1 AGVQFTLQCPVTA
14 VYRDASGR
22 NIETIVTESKSGRQ
36 AWRAPVF
43 IDATGDGDLAALAG
57 CGFEMGAT
65 PEGYG
70 QPATLNALIVVRDSK
85 ALAKYISNDPEMW
98 GPGGHGDSFRA
109 FLAVLQ
115 SIGIQPSYFNPTL
128 FKVHENL
135 LLMMVNHEYKL
146 LVNDAQAISD
156 ATVRA
161 RREIIQ
167 MAAALDKLGGPW
179 EGIRVAAT
187 AEQIG
192 HRDGRRIHGRYTI
205 TREDVAAG
213 AKFED
218 GVTTSRFGIDIH
230 AIDFEKNKTETI
242 GHGAF
247 KPFQIPLRALEAK
260 DADNLFLAG
269 RCISGDFI
277 AHASYRVTGSA
288 VAMGEAVGKAAA
300 ERVKK

>member
-1 AGVQFTLQCPVTA
+1 
-14 VYRDASGR
+14 
-22 NIETIVTESKSGRQ
+22 
-36 AWRAPVF
+36 
-43 IDATGDGDLAALAG
+43 
-57 CGFEMGAT
+57 M
-65 PEGYG
+65 
-70 QPATLNALIVVRDSK
+70 
-85 ALAKYISNDPEMW
+85 
-98 GPGGHGDSFRA
+98 
-109 FLAVLQ
+109 
-115 SIGIQPSYFNPTL
+115 
-128 FKVHENL
+128 
-135 LLMMVNHEYKL
+135 
-146 LVNDAQAISD
+146 
-156 ATVRA
+156 
-161 RREIIQ
+161 
-167 MAAALDKLGGPW
+167 
-179 EGIRVAAT
+179 AAT